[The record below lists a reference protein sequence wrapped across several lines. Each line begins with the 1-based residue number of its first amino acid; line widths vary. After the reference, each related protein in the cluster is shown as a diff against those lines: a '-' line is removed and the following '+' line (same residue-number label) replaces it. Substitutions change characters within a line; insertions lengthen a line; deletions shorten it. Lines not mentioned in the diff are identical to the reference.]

1 MSLFFGE
8 AELMETETHRQAQA
22 ELEVYI
28 VAFLWR
34 SGINGNLLLT
44 LVVVAH
50 FSRFSL
56 EKRN

>member
-1 MSLFFGE
+1 
-8 AELMETETHRQAQA
+8 METETHRQAQA